1 METANLIMLVVIICL
16 ALMLCVVFVCLEV
29 EYRQTL
35 REKRDALRK
44 KRRTTEVSR
53 TEHGYGRRAA

>member
-1 METANLIMLVVIICL
+1 METANFIMLGAMICL
-16 ALMLCVVFVCLEV
+16 AALLCLVFVCLEV

-44 KRRTTEVSR
+44 KRRTAEVSPI
-53 TEHGYGRRAA
+53 EHGYGRRAA